1 MFKVYIFLYL
11 PHVLFQKPENGK
23 YVPSVMFDGANGV
36 GAMKLE
42 AGLLHL
48 HDSLQVQLYNNGTGQ
63 LNYKVSN
70 EGTIIKTIHGYFF
83 LFFPVLLHTAC
94 LKMYV

>member
-1 MFKVYIFLYL
+1 
-11 PHVLFQKPENGK
+11 
-23 YVPSVMFDGANGV
+23 MFDGANGV

-70 EGTIIKTIHGYFF
+70 EGTIIKQFTDTSFCFSQYCFIQH
-83 LFFPVLLHTAC
+83 A
-94 LKMYV
+94 